1 MTELS
6 GFWNILGGR
15 TLFCSPLA
23 LQVSPAEAL
32 QVDDDLSL
40 ASVGCPLPVA
50 PPCGLEVHGR
60 LCPLQSPPNT
70 VGSPAG
76 LTAEQKRRSE
86 AMREPHLYPSPS
98 ARTVPGWWLL
108 PASSARSA
116 GVPAPSE
123 TSSAGAGSSA
133 RPPGAASP
141 AVPVAPSPLGKP
153 GGRRHRRDQGGPRNP
168 WVQEVCT
175 AALGMSAMKRVS

>member
-1 MTELS
+1 MSELS

-60 LCPLQSPPNT
+60 LCPLQSPPDT

-76 LTAEQKRRSE
+76 LTAEQKRHSE
-86 AMREPHLYPSPS
+86 AMREPPLYPSPS
-98 ARTVPGWWLL
+98 AHTVPGWWLL
-108 PASSARSA
+108 LASSARSA
-116 GVPAPSE
+116 DVPAPSE

-133 RPPGAASP
+133 QPPGAVSP
-141 AVPVAPSPLGKP
+141 AVPVAPSLSGKP
-153 GGRRHRRDQGGPRNP
+153 GGCRHRRDQRGLQNP
-168 WVQEVCT
+168 WVQELCT
-175 AALGMSAMKRVS
+175 ATLGMNAIKLVC